1 MRDNLFAIQI
11 PDWHFQS
18 LLDGRINSWH
28 VHGMKTKYCVGDDLV
43 FIEFDTEQN
52 CEKDRRYYGKV
63 SFSFN
68 GPEVGLPEGCC
79 FFGFHSVR
87 QEDFIRDYDLISNK
101 ILPEYESK
109 LGWKLADTLTHRIAS
124 VLSSFDSI
132 ASNSVL
138 QAKGFVEDCK
148 TQFKALEI
156 VLEGVTSEA
165 LNHGQKRVIANHV
178 ITMLRGMV
186 DRIDQ
191 ISWDYSTRNFERY
204 NYFRSQSPERTL
216 MEKYRDMKRELEI
229 LKEELKSKGTPTEE
243 LPF

>member
-1 MRDNLFAIQI
+1 MNRHSIKTWM
-11 PDWHFQS
+11 PYFQDI
-18 LLDGRINSWH
+18 LDGKKSFEYRLNDRAYQVGDEVIH
-28 VHGMKTKYCVGDDLV
+28 KEYDHDKGEETGRQCFCTITYILRGPHFGLPDKYC
-43 FIEFDTEQN
+43 I
-52 CEKDRRYYGKV
+52 
-63 SFSFN
+63 
-68 GPEVGLPEGCC
+68 
-79 FFGFHSVR
+79 FGQHTNR
-87 QEDFIRDYDLISNK
+87 QEDFVRDYDLITNK
-101 ILPEYESK
+101 ILPDYETK
-109 LGWKLADTLTHRIAS
+109 LGWKLADTLTHRLAS

-191 ISWDYSTRNFERY
+191 ISWDYSTRTFERY
-204 NYFRSQSPERTL
+204 NYFRSQSPERSL
-216 MEKYRDMKRELEI
+216 MEKYRDLKQQLER
-229 LKEELKSKGTPTEE
+229 LQDELKSKGGPVED